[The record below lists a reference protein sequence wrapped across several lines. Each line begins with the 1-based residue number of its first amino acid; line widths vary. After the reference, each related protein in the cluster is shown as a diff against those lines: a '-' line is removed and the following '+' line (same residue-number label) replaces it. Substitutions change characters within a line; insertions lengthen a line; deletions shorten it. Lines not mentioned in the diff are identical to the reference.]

1 LGFLPWLAFFFALS
15 LRFTVRF
22 DTGDILGGA
31 ASLCRREPLGGNRPV
46 SMKVAWIL
54 RDGDVVASAEVADTL
69 ADRTKG
75 LIGKAEYEGA
85 MLLPRTRSIH
95 TVGVRFPLDVGFL
108 DGNLVVLDTVR
119 VERWRVALPRRRA
132 RSVLEASAGSF
143 ERWGLRVGD
152 RLELREIP

>member
-1 LGFLPWLAFFFALS
+1 
-15 LRFTVRF
+15 
-22 DTGDILGGA
+22 
-31 ASLCRREPLGGNRPV
+31 
-46 SMKVAWIL
+46 MKVAWIL